1 LRIANERISFE
12 RFQEARPTRD
22 ATVRFDPTTTFLIVL
37 VIGVVLGLVFDHFLG
52 RGWLARRVT
61 GGRQFLTSA
70 LVGVAGSFVGYHIAM
85 LLRVGAGW
93 PQLLGAAI
101 GALVVLWVW
110 RMAR

>member
-1 LRIANERISFE
+1 LPTNISFE
-12 RFQEARPTRD
+12 RFQEARLSGD

-37 VIGVVLGLVFDHFLG
+37 VIGVVAGLVFDHFLG
-52 RGWLARRVT
+52 RGWLARQVT

-93 PQLLGAAI
+93 PQFLGAVL

>member
-1 LRIANERISFE
+1 
-12 RFQEARPTRD
+12 
-22 ATVRFDPTTTFLIVL
+22 VRFDPTTTFLIVL
-37 VIGVVLGLVFDHFLG
+37 VIGVVLGLVFDRFLG
-52 RGWLARRVT
+52 RGWLARQVT
-61 GGRQFLTSA
+61 GGRHHLTSA

-93 PQLLGAAI
+93 PQLLGAAL